1 MNVALPA
8 LIVFF
13 LLVPGFIARSQVQK
27 IESEVL
33 DYSPFGAV
41 VAQALVWAFLL
52 HALWLTGMHLWTSR
66 EFAPEHLL
74 GMMSASSS
82 LQSDSVRSV
91 AGQWKE
97 IALYFGSMVAFAY
110 IGPMVVRTIIVRCKL
125 DREGRWCSSLC
136 RFNRAPWYY
145 LLTGADLR
153 DDQKAD
159 AIMISAVV
167 SVGGTAHLYVGYLEK
182 WHVDR
187 DGKLDRLVISKT
199 MRRAF
204 SSDKPA
210 EGEADAMGRF
220 YRVDGD
226 FFVLRY
232 DQISTLNVSY
242 RELPAPA
249 ELDLL
254 TLSAQIEEIERMV
267 GEDDSA
273 VVRN

>member
-1 MNVALPA
+1 
-8 LIVFF
+8 
-13 LLVPGFIARSQVQK
+13 
-27 IESEVL
+27 
-33 DYSPFGAV
+33 
-41 VAQALVWAFLL
+41 
-52 HALWLTGMHLWTSR
+52 
-66 EFAPEHLL
+66 
-74 GMMSASSS
+74 
-82 LQSDSVRSV
+82 
-91 AGQWKE
+91 
-97 IALYFGSMVAFAY
+97 
-110 IGPMVVRTIIVRCKL
+110 
-125 DREGRWCSSLC
+125 
-136 RFNRAPWYY
+136 
-145 LLTGADLR
+145 
-153 DDQKAD
+153 
-159 AIMISAVV
+159 MISAVV